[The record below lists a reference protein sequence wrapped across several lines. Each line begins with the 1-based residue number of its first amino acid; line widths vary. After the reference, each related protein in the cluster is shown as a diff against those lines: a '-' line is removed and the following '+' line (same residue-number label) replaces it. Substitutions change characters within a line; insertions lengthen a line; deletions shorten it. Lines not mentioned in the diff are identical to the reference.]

1 MQLDEIKSD
10 ARRALRGLHKR
21 LGQLLHVGLA
31 HCVRRRPTFRQRYR
45 RRRQGLPC
53 TLAGLQGSM
62 TLPRP
67 MTGRLAPGMRELH
80 PQHDR

>member
-1 MQLDEIKSD
+1 MKFDEIKSD

-21 LGQLLHVGLA
+21 LRQLLHLGLA
-31 HCVRRRPTFRQRYR
+31 HCVRRRPAFRQRYR
-45 RRRQGLPC
+45 RRRQRLPSA
-53 TLAGLQGSM
+53 LAGLQGST

-80 PQHDR
+80 PQHDG